1 MTHTDLSTRLLRHRR
16 LLLLCGLSA
25 LAHLAL
31 LEWLAHGRAR
41 ALAPTSGRAAT
52 DELVLRLLPANA
64 RRDAARGRADSRGAP
79 GAQNAALSRPPRQ
92 AAPVRPA
99 RAAPPQAPATAAASA
114 PSSPPAA
121 AGAGQPEAAAD
132 SAPPVQMPGRYRVR
146 MPETVQITY
155 AQTRQPSLA
164 AAGAGGG
171 TAAATPERLPDA
183 HIDWRSDGARY
194 ALQVDGVLGRLA
206 SQGGSGDAGVR
217 PERASEEREG
227 RPLVTEFVDGEVRFR
242 ARGTSVPDNTG
253 IQDRASVL
261 MQLAGIGLG
270 GPEQMQGRIAVVV
283 AGADEAAIEH
293 YEVLGM
299 ETLGTPLGAVDA
311 WHLAQSAA
319 PGRARL
325 EVWLAPERGWL
336 PVQLRLTGTDGAVTT
351 QSASAIT
358 TGSTG
363 AAGTGG

>member
-1 MTHTDLSTRLLRHRR
+1 MTHTDFPTRLLRHRR

-31 LEWLAHGRAR
+31 LEWLAHGRAGTP
-41 ALAPTSGRAAT
+41 AATSGQAAA
-52 DELVLRLLPANA
+52 DELELRLLPAMA
-64 RRDAARGRADSRGAP
+64 RRDAARGRADSRPAP
-79 GAQNAALSRPPRQ
+79 AARSAAVSRPPLQQ
-92 AAPVRPA
+92 APA
-99 RAAPPQAPATAAASA
+99 RVTPSAPPQAPATAAASA
-114 PSSPPAA
+114 PSSPPTA
-121 AGAGQPEAAAD
+121 AGAGLPEAAAD

-146 MPETVQITY
+146 MPETVQISYT
-155 AQTRQPSLA
+155 QVRQQSLA
-164 AAGAGGG
+164 AGAEG
-171 TAAATPERLPDA
+171 TASPEPLPDA
-183 HIDWRSDGARY
+183 HLDWRSDGARY

-217 PERASEEREG
+217 PERASEERDG
-227 RPLVTEFVDGEVRFR
+227 QPLVTDFIDGEVHFR
-242 ARGTSVPDNTG
+242 ARGTGVPDNLG

-270 GPEQMQGRIAVVV
+270 GPEQLQGRIAVVV
-283 AGADEAAIEH
+283 AGADAATVET

-299 ETLGTPLGAVDA
+299 ETLATPLGAVAA
-311 WHLAQSAA
+311 WHLAQAAA

-336 PVQLRLTGTDGAVTT
+336 PVQLRLTGADGAVTT

-363 AAGTGG
+363 AAGAGG

>member
-31 LEWLAHGRAR
+31 LEWLAHGRAG
-41 ALAPTSGRAAT
+41 ALAPTSGPAAT

-92 AAPVRPA
+92 AAVRPA
-99 RAAPPQAPATAAASA
+99 PAAPPQAPATAAASA

-270 GPEQMQGRIAVVV
+270 GPEQLQGRIAVVV
-283 AGADEAAIEH
+283 AGADEATIEY
-293 YEVLGM
+293 YEVLGL
-299 ETLGTPLGAVDA
+299 ETLATPLGAVAA
-311 WHLAQSAA
+311 WHLAQSTA

-325 EVWLAPERGWL
+325 EVWLAPECGWL
-336 PVQLRLTGTDGAVTT
+336 PVQLRLTGADGAVTT

>member
-31 LEWLAHGRAR
+31 LEWLAHGRAG

-92 AAPVRPA
+92 AAVRP
-99 RAAPPQAPATAAASA
+99 APATAAASA
-114 PSSPPAA
+114 PGSPPAA

-164 AAGAGGG
+164 TAGAGG
-171 TAAATPERLPDA
+171 TAAPTPERLPDA
-183 HIDWRSDGARY
+183 HIDWRSDGASY

-270 GPEQMQGRIAVVV
+270 GPDQMQGRIAVVV

-299 ETLGTPLGAVDA
+299 ETLATPLGAVAA

-336 PVQLRLTGTDGAVTT
+336 PVQLRLTGADGAVTT

>member
-1 MTHTDLSTRLLRHRR
+1 MTHTDFSTRLLRHRR

-31 LEWLAHGRAR
+31 LELLAHGRTG
-41 ALAPTSGRAAT
+41 APAATSGQPAA

-64 RRDAARGRADSRGAP
+64 RRDAARERADSQGA
-79 GAQNAALSRPPRQ
+79 AAPSTPVLPLPRQ
-92 AAPVRPA
+92 AAPA
-99 RAAPPQAPATAAASA
+99 RAAPSASPQAPATAASA
-114 PSSPPAA
+114 PSSTPLA

-132 SAPPVQMPGRYRVR
+132 TAPPVQMPGRYRVR

-155 AQTRQPSLA
+155 AQTRQPSIA
-164 AAGAGGG
+164 AAGTGAG
-171 TAAATPERLPDA
+171 TAAAERLPDA
-183 HIDWRSDGARY
+183 HLDWRSDGARY

-299 ETLGTPLGAVDA
+299 ETLATPLGAVAA

-325 EVWLAPERGWL
+325 EVWLAPECGWL
-336 PVQLRLTGTDGAVTT
+336 PVQLRLTGADGAVTT
-351 QSASAIT
+351 QSASAIMP
-358 TGSTG
+358 GSTG
-363 AAGTGG
+363 AAGAGG

>member
-1 MTHTDLSTRLLRHRR
+1 LT
-16 LLLLCGLSA
+16 
-25 LAHLAL
+25 
-31 LEWLAHGRAR
+31 
-41 ALAPTSGRAAT
+41 
-52 DELVLRLLPANA
+52 
-64 RRDAARGRADSRGAP
+64 
-79 GAQNAALSRPPRQ
+79 PP
-92 AAPVRPA
+92 
-99 RAAPPQAPATAAASA
+99 
-114 PSSPPAA
+114 A

-132 SAPPVQMPGRYRVR
+132 TAPPVQMPGRYRVR

-155 AQTRQPSLA
+155 AQTRQPSIA
-164 AAGAGGG
+164 AAGTGAG
-171 TAAATPERLPDA
+171 TAAAERLPDA
-183 HIDWRSDGARY
+183 HLDWRSDGASY
-194 ALQVDGVLGRLA
+194 ALQVDGLLGRLT

-227 RPLVTEFVDGEVRFR
+227 QPLVTEFADGEVRFR

-270 GPEQMQGRIAVVV
+270 GPEQLQGRIAVVV

-299 ETLGTPLGAVDA
+299 ETLTTPLGTVAA

-325 EVWLAPERGWL
+325 EVWLAPEHGWL
-336 PVQLRLTGTDGAVTT
+336 PVQLRLSGTDGTVTT
-351 QSASAIT
+351 QSASTIT
-358 TGSTG
+358 PGSTG
-363 AAGTGG
+363 ATGAGG